1 MTNGAVPLCAG
12 IFIALFGIAGGWF
25 IGSRFPAAR
34 WLRSG
39 YFVMGAGG
47 GLFAVW
53 AVTHVLTFGVAAALI
68 VAAGAA
74 LGAIGALRKELRG
87 TL

>member
-1 MTNGAVPLCAG
+1 VTHGAVPLCAG
-12 IFIALFGIAGGWF
+12 IFIALFGIVGGWF

-34 WLRSG
+34 WLRLG
-39 YFVMGAGG
+39 YFVMGGG
-47 GLFAVW
+47 GALFAVW
-53 AVTHVLTFGVAAALI
+53 TITRVLAFGVAAALI